1 MQILNRV
8 AIVNAVK
15 LFMSHVMTL
24 LKLHINKLSR

>member
-15 LFMSHVMTL
+15 LLMSHVMTL